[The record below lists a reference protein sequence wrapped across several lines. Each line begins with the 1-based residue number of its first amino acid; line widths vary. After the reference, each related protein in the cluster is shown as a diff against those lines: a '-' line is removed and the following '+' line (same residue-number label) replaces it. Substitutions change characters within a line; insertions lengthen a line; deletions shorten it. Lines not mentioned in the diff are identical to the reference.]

1 MKKHRARAQDVAKGI
16 MIIGVIFFHCYLM
29 TFENHA
35 EAIQSFNITMAILPY
50 IMGAFFFYTGY
61 NYKINGKSAK
71 ENILKRAKQ
80 LLIPMVIAFVIS
92 AVLISAMELAFNH
105 SDVGTTF
112 QAIGNS
118 LLYGLMSEPL
128 ALMIHFPQSGG
139 IVFELILALG
149 LLWFLYA
156 LFICSVFFFLLVNY
170 TNKKLSTLISVVI
183 GLLVLAFCLGQFVGT
198 YLPYTVQSY
207 PVILAIMLTASYLRQ
222 KHFIHKKLEGKKDI
236 ILHGINMV
244 LAESIIILTCVFCYY
259 QFGSVTTGS
268 LPGGMFDAKL
278 KGFDAIIAYVFA
290 IIGTYFIHMLC
301 RLIKHIPVVGNCL
314 KWVGHHSAIFYL
326 FHPVFLDLAAIVIFQ
341 KKVPWGRAQTFV
353 YVAVV
358 VLLLTGVCLLMDLIF
373 KKRHPEVNIEE
384 EIHKL
389 EAPEEPETPEE
400 NEAPI
405 EKQNV
410 Q

>member
-80 LLIPMVIAFVIS
+80 LLIPMVLAFVIS

-105 SDVGTTF
+105 SDVGATF

-170 TNKKLSTLISVVI
+170 TNKKLSTLIS
-183 GLLVLAFCLGQFVGT
+183 
-198 YLPYTVQSY
+198 
-207 PVILAIMLTASYLRQ
+207 
-222 KHFIHKKLEGKKDI
+222 K
-236 ILHGINMV
+236 N
-244 LAESIIILTCVFCYY
+244 
-259 QFGSVTTGS
+259 
-268 LPGGMFDAKL
+268 
-278 KGFDAIIAYVFA
+278 
-290 IIGTYFIHMLC
+290 
-301 RLIKHIPVVGNCL
+301 
-314 KWVGHHSAIFYL
+314 
-326 FHPVFLDLAAIVIFQ
+326 
-341 KKVPWGRAQTFV
+341 
-353 YVAVV
+353 
-358 VLLLTGVCLLMDLIF
+358 
-373 KKRHPEVNIEE
+373 
-384 EIHKL
+384 
-389 EAPEEPETPEE
+389 
-400 NEAPI
+400 
-405 EKQNV
+405 
-410 Q
+410 